1 MSATSMTVPVAR
13 LSPRALSPT
22 PVATCA
28 TALFADQL
36 SVVGSRS
43 TRESR
48 HFHAGATR
56 SSAPHPPG
64 PSQTHGD
71 PRDGAIPRDEPSR
84 ARAAPARAPL
94 ARDVR
99 PECLLESQQQT
110 CVFAAPLVP
119 KPVSGHS
126 APVTRRPV
134 ARPTRAAPALVPRP
148 GPRPIASG
156 LTNGNQR
163 GGDVLLA
170 VRMQGQGEGCT
181 LRHAVRDME
190 RGARRGKNAVSS
202 PTELW
207 EMHCHRADGGAAHGS
222 AASGWSS

>member
-1 MSATSMTVPVAR
+1 VSATSMTVPVAR

-163 GGDVLLA
+163 RRCVVGRTYA
-170 VRMQGQGEGCT
+170 
-181 LRHAVRDME
+181 
-190 RGARRGKNAVSS
+190 GARGRLY
-202 PTELW
+202 TE
-207 EMHCHRADGGAAHGS
+207 A
-222 AASGWSS
+222 